1 MKPRFWHVDTQ
12 LSNEDGMKICVRP
25 DVIPENP
32 GAFLVL
38 CLSPKVSRTAISFGK
53 DEPDVIESN
62 DAI

>member
-38 CLSPKVSRTAISFGK
+38 CLSPKVSRTVPSALARM
-53 DEPDVIESN
+53 N
-62 DAI
+62 QM